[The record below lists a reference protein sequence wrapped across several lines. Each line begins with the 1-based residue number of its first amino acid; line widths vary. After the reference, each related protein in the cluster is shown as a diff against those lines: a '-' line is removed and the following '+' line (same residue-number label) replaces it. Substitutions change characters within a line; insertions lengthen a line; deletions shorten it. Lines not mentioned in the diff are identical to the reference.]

1 MDLLE
6 KFSSVEVRADSRI
19 TETDRQF
26 CQGRQD
32 AYHAAIEA
40 FQQLLAFWRDV
51 TDQQMHILAD
61 PENPGEEWKRYL
73 VSPRFP
79 ELTEE
84 NITLHIIKIHHRFIS
99 DVTGYLNKT
108 YHLSVEPDSVE
119 LGLLRKNTS
128 YDDTTVDRTAV
139 LMSVLFRYEDVIN
152 EILSKFDGR
161 SLSEQAPYELV
172 ENCHRA
178 AWKEKDHSENYEQ
191 KKNLVKIISNACSY
205 GYHNG
210 YEQWHVYENGR
221 HILRGLAHFE
231 TGGFEQYPAG
241 IDSLLSDTRRLW
253 YDLWEFDDCVKLERI
268 KLFKNGRMDIRFTNE
283 GYARQFVT
291 DYLGTVW

>member
-6 KFSSVEVRADSRI
+6 KFATVEVRTDGRI
-19 TETDRQF
+19 TEADRQF
-26 CQGRQD
+26 CQRQQD
-32 AYHAAIEA
+32 AYHAALEA
-40 FQQLLAFWRDV
+40 YQQLLAFWHDV
-51 TDQQMHILAD
+51 TDQQMRILAD

-73 VSPRFP
+73 ASPKFP
-79 ELTEE
+79 ELTQE
-84 NITLHIIKIHHRFIS
+84 NITLHIMKLHHRFIS
-99 DVTGYLNKT
+99 DVTSYLNKT
-108 YHLSVEPDSVE
+108 YHLSLEPDSVE
-119 LGLLRKNTS
+119 LGLLRKNTA
-128 YDDTTVDRTAV
+128 YEDATDDRTAI
-139 LMSVLFRYEDVIN
+139 LMSVLFHYEDVIN
-152 EILSKFDGR
+152 EVLSGFDGR

-178 AWKEKDHSENYEQ
+178 AWKEDDHSENFEQ

-210 YEQWHVYENGR
+210 YEQWYVYENGR
-221 HILRGLAHFE
+221 SILRGLAHFE
-231 TGGFEQYPAG
+231 TGGFEQYPSG

-253 YDLWEFDDCVKLERI
+253 YDLWEFDDCVKLERV
-268 KLFKNGRMDIRFTNE
+268 KLYKNGRMDIRFTNE